1 MTNRKTKKKPA
12 KRTGRRETSAR
23 VARIAGRLLRLAEK
37 GRFTVMTEERQ
48 SDGSTDVIVHGVD
61 KEVRAQLKSRGA
73 HFLSQA
79 QAEQLAK
86 LVVTPQRSLNPKIVG
101 KPATTI
107 AVVPVTMS

>member
-61 KEVRAQLKSRGA
+61 KEVRALCGSA
-73 HFLSQA
+73 
-79 QAEQLAK
+79 
-86 LVVTPQRSLNPKIVG
+86 LVQREPKGRVR
-101 KPATTI
+101 K
-107 AVVPVTMS
+107 